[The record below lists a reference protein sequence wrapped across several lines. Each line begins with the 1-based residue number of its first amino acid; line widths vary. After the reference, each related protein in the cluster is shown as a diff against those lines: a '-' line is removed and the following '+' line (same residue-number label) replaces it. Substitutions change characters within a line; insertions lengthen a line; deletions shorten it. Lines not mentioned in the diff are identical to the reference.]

1 MKGGYRDLSL
11 ASWEASA
18 SGWARWSGHLDE
30 TARSVTE
37 WLLARLDPQPGETV
51 LELAAGR
58 GDVGYRAAQRL
69 GPEGRL
75 ITSDFSPA
83 MVEEARRRADELG
96 VANAEFRVVDAERID
111 LEDDSVDGV
120 LCRYGY
126 MLMGDPAA
134 ALRET
139 RRVLRP
145 GGRAVL
151 AVWGPPE
158 RNPWGGVL
166 GRILVERGVVRAPE
180 PGQPG
185 IFALGDAERLRA
197 LVAGAG
203 FAEVVVEELPLV
215 LDYGDSAGHWDFI
228 VTAAGAVAG
237 ILAAL
242 PEDEREAVRR
252 ELEARL
258 EPLVGVGGG
267 YPLPG
272 LSLNVA
278 AS

>member
-1 MKGGYRDLSL
+1 VEADYREASL
-11 ASWEASA
+11 ASWESSA
-18 SGWARWSGHLDE
+18 AGWARWSDHLNRM
-30 TARSVTE
+30 ARPATD
-37 WLLARLDPQPGETV
+37 WLLDRLDPQPGETV

-58 GDVGYRAAQRL
+58 GDIGYEAARGL

-75 ITSDFSPA
+75 ITSDFSSQ
-83 MVEEARRRADELG
+83 MLEHARLRAEQLG
-96 VANAEFRVVDAERID
+96 VDNADFRVVDAEHID
-111 LEDDSVDGV
+111 LEDDSVDAV

-126 MLMGDPAA
+126 MLMADPAA

-145 GGRAVL
+145 GGRAVF
-151 AVWGPPE
+151 AVWGVPE

-166 GRILVERGVVRAPE
+166 GRILVERGVVPPPE

-185 IFALGDAERLRA
+185 IFALGDPERLRA

-203 FAEVVVEELPLV
+203 FDEIVVEEVPLV
-215 LDYGDSAGHWDFI
+215 LDYGDAAGHWDFI
-228 VTAAGAVAG
+228 VTAAGAVVG

-242 PEDEREAVRR
+242 PEDERERIR
-252 ELEARL
+252 EELEARL
-258 EPLVGVGGG
+258 APLAADGG
-267 YPLPG
+267 YALPA

-278 AS
+278 ATA